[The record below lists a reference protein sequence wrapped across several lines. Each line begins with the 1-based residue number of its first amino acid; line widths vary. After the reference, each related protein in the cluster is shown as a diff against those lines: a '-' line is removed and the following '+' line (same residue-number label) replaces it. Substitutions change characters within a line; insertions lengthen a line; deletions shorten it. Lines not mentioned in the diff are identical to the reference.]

1 MRDDPLAFED
11 DTPTVELPA
20 ITVPMAPVQPAT
32 APQQT
37 WRVTPTEVD
46 AMASVSSP
54 AQPSAAV
61 AAESERERRRRE
73 LNQYRRQV
81 WDRRFVAWVR
91 WLYSRVRTAVY
102 ITVVLML
109 PGLLFRPIRGYLDW
123 VMIANLGLVGV
134 VAVSLVA
141 GEVTSRQ
148 PQWSC
153 MFGALFR
160 LLMVGGFAIACGYV
174 SEADPWKE
182 TFASLLGFAKPV
194 WLQIQAFL
202 DYAALDH
209 AIFMWLGVLLAH
221 RSLRTLAEGG
231 KIHLEGTSRFGARPG
246 WTLKD
251 YYIGPD
257 PRKQQG
263 RADAPSVLA
272 YRKTAFHFYLGRF
285 WVLLNSVY
293 IIVLMFL
300 IASA

>member
-160 LLMVGGFAIACGYV
+160 LLMVGGFAIACSYV
-174 SEADPWKE
+174 SDADPWKAVVGPLLR
-182 TFASLLGFAKPV
+182 FAGSWG
-194 WLQIQAFL
+194 LQIL
-202 DYAALDH
+202 TLVDH
-209 AIFMWLGVLLAH
+209 AVVMVLGALLA
-221 RSLRTLAEGG
+221 RGSLRSLAEGG
-231 KIHLEGTSRFGARPG
+231 KIHLEGMSRFGTRPG
-246 WTLKD
+246 WTLKAQS
-251 YYIGPD
+251 IGTD
-257 PRKQQG
+257 PREQPG
-263 RADAPSVLA
+263 WATAPSIFA
-272 YRKTAFHFYLGRF
+272 YRRALFRFYLGQVR
-285 WVLLNSVY
+285 VLITCVY
-293 IIVLMFL
+293 VSFLMFV